1 MSLIET
7 PWYCKGEIGEFL
19 LTICEDY
26 PSDRQEAMEAC
37 ARVGMSTSEIREFF
51 KSEEMFYYV

>member
-1 MSLIET
+1 MSEAT

-37 ARVGMSTSEIREFF
+37 ARVGMSTDEIREFF
-51 KSEEMFYYV
+51 KSEEMFYYG